1 MEKEIREKMEY
12 VIREENSI
20 KEERQ
25 NIDNC
30 LRRCKILANMMI
42 TMKKLAMVQDPTL
55 AYGSKKKNKL
65 TGIATTIQNSNTIG
79 LLIFL
84 LIEQDFS

>member
-1 MEKEIREKMEY
+1 MELEIEKEVREKMQF
-12 VIREENSI
+12 VIKEENLI

-30 LRRCKILANMMI
+30 LRRCKTLANMMV

-55 AYGSKKKNKL
+55 SFDEKKEDKKSANKIM
-65 TGIATTIQNSNTIG
+65 GIATTIQNGYSNSMG
-79 LLIFL
+79 Y
-84 LIEQDFS
+84 